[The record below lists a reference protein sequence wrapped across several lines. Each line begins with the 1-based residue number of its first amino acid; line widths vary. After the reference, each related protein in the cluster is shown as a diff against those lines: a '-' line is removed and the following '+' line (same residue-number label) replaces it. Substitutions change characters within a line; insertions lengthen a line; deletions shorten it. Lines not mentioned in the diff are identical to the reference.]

1 MINVEL
7 SMKVLATTAT
17 APPGEFWTTT
27 LLLINVL
34 FLNEVT
40 KLVNAAAP
48 PSF

>member
-1 MINVEL
+1 MNVEL
-7 SMKVLATTAT
+7 SMTVLATTAT
-17 APPGEFWTTT
+17 APPLELWTTM

-40 KLVNAAAP
+40 KLANAAAP